1 MFFPQQNYTKNNQR
15 HLAPSNEI
23 QRRKEAGIKN
33 NAEKKKKKIQ
43 GNRMLSSSA
52 SQAPNC
58 VLFFSLIL
66 AERRHTS
73 FTFAIV

>member
-33 NAEKKKKKIQ
+33 NAEKKKKKYR
-43 GNRMLSSSA
+43 GTECYPLRPHKLPTAFS
-52 SQAPNC
+52 
-58 VLFFSLIL
+58 FFL
-66 AERRHTS
+66 
-73 FTFAIV
+73 